1 MPSDLHT
8 HTTFSDG
15 KLTPEELI
23 SAARQAG
30 LSYLAIT
37 DHDTVD
43 GVAHLYENGFY
54 PTKGVRVIPG
64 IEFSAHHPTREIHVL
79 GFNVDIYN
87 SELTDKLNDVTE
99 ARWTRFSEM
108 VAKLHQAIEQRPRA
122 FSCGAKLLQMADP
135 EKIDDAGDTYSA
147 LGWALARGKG
157 AGREHFAKA
166 EKVFACCAAC
176 AIYRRSMLEKTGVFD
191 ERHFAYLEDIDIG
204 YRAQR
209 FGFENWFI
217 PDAVVYHA
225 GSATSGSRDNA
236 FKVRLAAR
244 NSVWLVKKN
253 MPALQAALN
262 LPFLAAGCLIKWI
275 YFSRK
280 GLGKEYAG
288 GIRQGLA
295 GMGRLEGPPAEQ
307 YLACWKLQPQLL
319 RGVIEQLLETGK
331 AS

>member
-1 MPSDLHT
+1 MEDRLNRIRNFCIIAHID
-8 HTTFSDG
+8 HG
-15 KLTPEELI
+15 KST
-23 SAARQAG
+23 
-30 LSYLAIT
+30 LADRI
-37 DHDTVD
+37 
-43 GVAHLYENGFY
+43 
-54 PTKGVRVIPG
+54 
-64 IEFSAHHPTREIHVL
+64 
-79 GFNVDIYN
+79 
-87 SELTDKLNDVTE
+87 
-99 ARWTRFSEM
+99 
-108 VAKLHQAIEQRPRA
+108 
-122 FSCGAKLLQMADP
+122 
-135 EKIDDAGDTYSA
+135 
-147 LGWALARGKG
+147 
-157 AGREHFAKA
+157 
-166 EKVFACCAAC
+166 
-176 AIYRRSMLEKTGVFD
+176 LEKTGVFD

-225 GSATSGSRDNA
+225 GSATSGSRHNA

>member
-1 MPSDLHT
+1 MKSITIVIPNFNGMRYLEGCLKSLTEQTDQDFEILMIDNGSD
-8 HTTFSDG
+8 DG
-15 KLTPEELI
+15 SVSWVREHYPAVRIRAYRRNTGFCKAVNAGI
-23 SAARQAG
+23 G
-30 LSYLAIT
+30 LSRAKY
-37 DHDTVD
+37 
-43 GVAHLYENGFY
+43 
-54 PTKGVRVIPG
+54 
-64 IEFSAHHPTREIHVL
+64 VL
-79 GFNVDIYN
+79 LLN
-87 SELTDKLNDVTE
+87 NDVVCD
-99 ARWTRFSEM
+99 REM

-225 GSATSGSRDNA
+225 GSATSGSRYNA

>member
-1 MPSDLHT
+1 MRKS
-8 HTTFSDG
+8 F
-15 KLTPEELI
+15 
-23 SAARQAG
+23 
-30 LSYLAIT
+30 
-37 DHDTVD
+37 
-43 GVAHLYENGFY
+43 
-54 PTKGVRVIPG
+54 
-64 IEFSAHHPTREIHVL
+64 FSAVIMMGAMLIVSCSTTKYVPEGEYL
-79 GFNVDIYN
+79 
-87 SELTDKLNDVTE
+87 LLLNNDTIAGKHFVE
-99 ARWTRFSEM
+99 ALEN
-108 VAKLHQAIEQRPRA
+108 AIEADPKL
-122 FSCGAKLLQMADP
+122 FSCQASMRQMDHP
-135 EKIDDAGDTYSA
+135 ECMDDAGDFYTV
-147 LGWALARGKG
+147 LGWAFARGKG
-157 AGREHFAKA
+157 KKRELYTK
-166 EKVFACCAAC
+166 EERVFACCAAC

-225 GSATSGSRDNA
+225 GSATSGSRHNA